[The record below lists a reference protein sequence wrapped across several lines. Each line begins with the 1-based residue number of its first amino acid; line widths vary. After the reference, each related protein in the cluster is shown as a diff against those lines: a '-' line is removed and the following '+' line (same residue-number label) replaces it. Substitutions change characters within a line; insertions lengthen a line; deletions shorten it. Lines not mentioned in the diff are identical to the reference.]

1 MIKRAFIFPGQ
12 GSQAVGMGKEL
23 AASFLEAREVFQEVD
38 DALGTKLSKLMF
50 EGPIEPLTLTEN
62 AQPSIMA
69 TSLAVFRVLEKQ
81 GKLKLPNVAAYVAGH
96 SLGEYSALCAAGCLT
111 LADTARLLQIRGRAM
126 QEAVPQG
133 KGSMG
138 VLLGVDLDTAK
149 TIAAEAA
156 SGEVCQVA
164 NDNSPGQVVI
174 SGTTGAIERA
184 APIASAKGAKRLLPL
199 AVSAPFHSAL
209 MAPAAKRME
218 EALAGIS
225 LKAPSVPLVANVT
238 ATETVNPDEI
248 RTLLVEQV
256 TGMVRWRESIHYL
269 AKKGVNVTVEIGH
282 GKILS
287 GLTKR
292 TEEALQPI
300 SVGTP
305 MEIEQFLAN
314 LSA

>member
-1 MIKRAFIFPGQ
+1 MTKRAFIFPGQ

-62 AQPSIMA
+62 AQPAIMA
-69 TSLAVFRVLEKQ
+69 TSLAVFRILEKQ
-81 GKLKLPNVAAYVAGH
+81 GKISLPNVAAYVAGH

-218 EALAGIS
+218 EALASIT

-248 RTLLVEQV
+248 RKLLVEQV

-305 MEIEQFLAN
+305 MEIEQFLAS

>member
-1 MIKRAFIFPGQ
+1 MTKRAFIFPGQ

-23 AASFLEAREVFQEVD
+23 AASFIEARDVFQEVD
-38 DALGTKLSKLMF
+38 DTLGTKLSKLMF
-50 EGPIEPLTLTEN
+50 EGPIETLTLTEN
-62 AQPSIMA
+62 AQPAIMA
-69 TSLAVFRVLEKQ
+69 TSLAIFRILEKQ
-81 GKLKLPNVAAYVAGH
+81 GKLSLPKIAAYVAGH
-96 SLGEYSALCAAGCLT
+96 SLGEYSALCAAGSLT

-133 KGSMG
+133 KGTMG
-138 VLLGVDLDTAK
+138 VLLGVDIDTAK
-149 TIAAEAA
+149 MIADEAA

-174 SGTTGAIERA
+174 SGTTGALERA

-209 MAPAAKRME
+209 MAPAALRMA
-218 EALAGIS
+218 EALSGITI
-225 LKAPSVPLVANVT
+225 KAPAVPLVANVT
-238 ATETVNPDEI
+238 AKETVAPDEI
-248 RTLLVEQV
+248 RTLLVEQI
-256 TGMVRWRESIHYL
+256 TGMVRWRETIHYL
-269 AKKGVNVTVEIGH
+269 ASKGVTTTIEIGH
-282 GKILS
+282 GKVLS

-292 TEEALQPI
+292 TEEGLQAT

-305 MEIEQFLAN
+305 MEIEQFLAG